1 MSSKIQQRSKFLEQY
16 KTNYYTQHKTQMHK
30 LKFKPKFEPKKFKP
44 KSIIENL
51 NQKVENEFANSSGL

>member
-1 MSSKIQQRSKFLEQY
+1 MSSKIQQKSKFLEQY
-16 KTNYYTQHKTQMHK
+16 KTNYYTQHKTQIHK

-51 NQKVENEFANSSGL
+51 NQKV

>member
-1 MSSKIQQRSKFLEQY
+1 MSSKIQQKSKFLEQY

-51 NQKVENEFANSSGL
+51 NQKV